1 MNSMLFKGNE
11 INKSV
16 LEYFFYHFTALT
28 MRKKIW
34 RFEEKKNPFVLSFTT
49 AVSRDIFILKLNF
62 FTPVLKSKA
71 LNVG

>member
-16 LEYFFYHFTALT
+16 LEYFFLPFYCTYN
-28 MRKKIW
+28 
-34 RFEEKKNPFVLSFTT
+34 EKKNMEIWRKKTPFVLSFTT

-62 FTPVLKSKA
+62 FYTSVEI
-71 LNVG
+71 